1 MTAGWYKNRTAYP
14 LPPLST
20 SAISPYLKNKIDL
33 RWENPSIRHENEGWI
48 VRGVNIYR
56 SEASDLGPYRRVN
69 LTPVG
74 GTFFRDENHTF
85 TIHNEVVNTWISK
98 GDQAERSYR
107 FKTVNPISSSSELGT
122 PSVSPKDVL
131 VTIDGEIT
139 PVHMVLGELGEVSL
153 LEYTLPNAK
162 NLREESFPHPIKE
175 DSEVLVSYI
184 GYNPS
189 NRVRLG
195 ADKKDYYRIT
205 TVAEDPQTG
214 DLFETPLDQ
223 CPPFSDREIERVDYM
238 WREGIRRNNW
248 ILDQGGERVKLFV
261 RRVSGEPCGCG
272 DFNRE
277 TLIYAKQPD
286 SLCMMCFGTGIRGG
300 YDGPY
305 DIIVGPDDGEKAI
318 TQENTGRRKTHNYGV
333 WIGPSPVVNQRDF
346 IVKQNNDRYSI
357 GPVSFA
363 SNRGNILHQTFSISY
378 LDSGDIRYKVPVIGV
393 PVSWGDVRYTYKPYR
408 DTYHARGDAPFLAS
422 PSSAYPLESDRKD
435 KPNASEV
442 RGRTGTWEN
451 HHS

>member
-1 MTAGWYKNRTAYP
+1 MTAGWYKSRTAYP

-98 GDQAERSYR
+98 GDQAERAYR

-131 VTIDGEIT
+131 VTIDGDIT

-195 ADKKDYYRIT
+195 VDKKDYYRIT

-238 WREGIRRNNW
+238 WRG
-248 ILDQGGERVKLFV
+248 
-261 RRVSGEPCGCG
+261 
-272 DFNRE
+272 
-277 TLIYAKQPD
+277 
-286 SLCMMCFGTGIRGG
+286 
-300 YDGPY
+300 
-305 DIIVGPDDGEKAI
+305 
-318 TQENTGRRKTHNYGV
+318 H
-333 WIGPSPVVNQRDF
+333 
-346 IVKQNNDRYSI
+346 
-357 GPVSFA
+357 
-363 SNRGNILHQTFSISY
+363 
-378 LDSGDIRYKVPVIGV
+378 
-393 PVSWGDVRYTYKPYR
+393 
-408 DTYHARGDAPFLAS
+408 
-422 PSSAYPLESDRKD
+422 
-435 KPNASEV
+435 
-442 RGRTGTWEN
+442 
-451 HHS
+451 

>member
-1 MTAGWYKNRTAYP
+1 M
-14 LPPLST
+14 
-20 SAISPYLKNKIDL
+20 
-33 RWENPSIRHENEGWI
+33 
-48 VRGVNIYR
+48 VN
-56 SEASDLGPYRRVN
+56 SWV
-69 LTPVG
+69 
-74 GTFFRDENHTF
+74 
-85 TIHNEVVNTWISK
+85 SK
-98 GDQAERSYR
+98 GNQAERAYR
-107 FKTVNPISSSSELGT
+107 FRTTNPISSSSELGT

-139 PVHMVLGELGEVSL
+139 PVHMVLGEVGEVSL
-153 LEYTLPNAK
+153 LEYTLSDAK
-162 NLREESFPHPIKE
+162 NLREQSFPHPIKE

-184 GYNPS
+184 AYNPS

-195 ADKKDYYRIT
+195 VDKKDYYRIT

-214 DLFETPLDQ
+214 DLFETPLEQ

-305 DIIVGPDDGEKAI
+305 DIIIGPDDGEKAI

-357 GPVSFA
+357 GPSF
-363 SNRGNILHQTFSISY
+363 FCF
-378 LDSGDIRYKVPVIGV
+378 K
-393 PVSWGDVRYTYKPYR
+393 
-408 DTYHARGDAPFLAS
+408 
-422 PSSAYPLESDRKD
+422 
-435 KPNASEV
+435 
-442 RGRTGTWEN
+442 
-451 HHS
+451 